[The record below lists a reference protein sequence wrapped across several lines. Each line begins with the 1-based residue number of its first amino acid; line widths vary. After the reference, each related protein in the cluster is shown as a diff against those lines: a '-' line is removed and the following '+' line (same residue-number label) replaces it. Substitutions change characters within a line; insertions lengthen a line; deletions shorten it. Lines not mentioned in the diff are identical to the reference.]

1 MRPQKRPRC
10 SREEGQDRG
19 HRANRKEKVEEE
31 IIGLKGLSKKH
42 KYKIIN
48 IFCILMILCGVLDKI
63 LRLKPVGVRE
73 SKNPIVVTR
82 NKHTII

>member
-1 MRPQKRPRC
+1 
-10 SREEGQDRG
+10 
-19 HRANRKEKVEEE
+19 VEEE

-73 SKNPIVVTR
+73 S
-82 NKHTII
+82 